1 MLIPIRILVVYDGGF
16 HNAANSCLG
25 KGRYVDFDK
34 FHSFLI
40 ENISNK
46 ILGSSASSISPFLNS
61 PLLLVDKIWFEGP
74 LSSRGDSRESFYV
87 ALRLS
92 GIREIYSPYFG
103 QSERGVTEKA
113 VDVWVALETYE
124 TALTTQAHIV
134 VLVTGD
140 ADFIPLVRK
149 LKARGVLTVGI
160 KWKNCSK
167 AQLNE
172 RLEKELWY
180 VIDMDENMD
189 KFVVSSSK

>member
-1 MLIPIRILVVYDGGF
+1 MLTPIRILLVYDGGF

-34 FHSFLI
+34 FHNFLI
-40 ENISNK
+40 DYIEDK
-46 ILGSSASSISPFLNS
+46 IAGELPSSGLPIKP

-74 LSSRGDSRESFYV
+74 LLSDSSRETFYQ

-92 GIREIYSPYFG
+92 GIREVRSPYFG
-103 QSERGVTEKA
+103 QSERGITEKA

-124 TALTTQAHIV
+124 TALTTQSHIV

-149 LKARGVLTVGI
+149 LKARGILTIGV
-160 KWKNCSK
+160 KWNSCSK
-167 AQLNE
+167 AQLND
-172 RLEKELWY
+172 RLEKELWR
-180 VIDMDENMD
+180 VIDMDKNAD
-189 KFVVSSSK
+189 KFLSSK